1 MAVDKII
8 EKSLQN
14 LESVPDTFLGMV
26 AKQNEAL
33 WKELLKA
40 LKALDVQEGV
50 IVASAENLAQAQIIV
65 ERMKQVMFSGDYL
78 EGLRD
83 FVSAFDEQSQLVN
96 QIFAG
101 EFDDFVSDKALYS
114 AVVNQSKRTTLALFD
129 QNAIDKAWAEPLK
142 RLINDNILTTG
153 SYNDMLSV
161 LQEFTLGSSNR
172 DAALTRYAQLYAR
185 DSFNIFN
192 RNYTH
197 LIGEDIGVEYYE
209 YAGGAVKDSR
219 DFCLQR
225 MGRFFLH
232 FFGVIL

>member
-1 MAVDKII
+1 MSVDKII
-8 EKSLQN
+8 EKSLSN
-14 LESVPDTFLGMV
+14 LENVPDTFLGMV
-26 AKQNEAL
+26 SKQNEVL

-40 LKALDVQEGV
+40 LKSLDVKEGV

-65 ERMKQVMFSGDYL
+65 ERMKEVMFSGDYL
-78 EGLRD
+78 EGLKD
-83 FVSAFDEQSQLVN
+83 FIGAFDEQSTLVN

-101 EFDDFVSDKALYS
+101 EFDDFVSDNALYK

-129 QNAIDKAWAEPLK
+129 QTAIDKAWAEPLR

-161 LQEFTLGSSNR
+161 LQDFTLGSSNR
-172 DAALTRYAQLYAR
+172 DGALTRYAQLYAR

-197 LIGEDIGVEYYE
+197 LVGEDIGVEYYE
-209 YAGGAVKDSR
+209 YAGGIDSK
-219 DFCLQR
+219 L
-225 MGRFFLH
+225 
-232 FFGVIL
+232 